1 MSVIET
7 ISLLCPLAI
16 MLEENFVIAEKHS
29 FEFLLNKNIIKAPSR
44 EYCQGSQQTTK
55 LKGKTDSKAVSCC
68 SRGIKRDHK
77 TTYRLRHK
85 TLRFFKQFKCCITP
99 FNEIL
104 GLKVG

>member
-1 MSVIET
+1 MLVIET

-16 MLEENFVIAEKHS
+16 MLEENFGIAEKHS

-68 SRGIKRDHK
+68 SRGIKRELGSFWSRIVQGHK
-77 TTYRLRHK
+77 STQNT
-85 TLRFFKQFKCCITP
+85 
-99 FNEIL
+99 IL
-104 GLKVG
+104 HICT